1 MSWLRSP
8 PHPLLTIQV
17 GLLYK
22 LTLVNSVLRPI
33 NLYVRIYG
41 VLFEGVDL
49 DSSVEKSTKSEVKGF
64 TLMLLFSI
72 SALATWILCV
82 VYEAKP
88 VGAAESDRIPLS
100 GQANPEPVIP
110 LQRITFTG
118 NTVFTEEQLNQ
129 SSAPLLNRSV
139 TLAELQELASK
150 ITKLYQEY
158 GYITSRA
165 ILPADQNINDGE
177 IVIQIIEGKLERID
191 IKRDEQGRLSENY
204 VRDRI
209 AQAVTV
215 PLNFTRIEDELQLLR
230 NDPQISE
237 IKANLSAGEGSGN
250 SILEV
255 TYKEAN
261 FFSLTSQFDSYGN
274 PATGIYRVGVTPQIL
289 NPLGVGDRLL
299 VSYMRSGNADS
310 FNTNYQIPLNPKG
323 GTLDFSLA
331 FGQNLITEPPFDEL
345 NIKTDSQTYELS
357 FRQPLV
363 RSPREEF
370 ALSLGLAIEQSNFS
384 LDGIPFNVQTS
395 EFDDGRSQ
403 ATIIRFG
410 QDFISRDSAGGWAF
424 RSVFNLGIDAIGAT
438 IRNNAPDGRFF
449 AWNGQILRVQRL
461 GSDRDTLAL
470 LRFSAQL
477 TGDAL
482 LPLSRFST
490 GGPQSVRG
498 YRQNQITGDSGI
510 QGSLEFQLPV
520 ARDNEGSSIL
530 KLLPFIEAGT
540 VWNTSGIN
548 ETGAPQ
554 TVVGIGTGLMWQPS
568 RSFTIRLDYG
578 IPLIKFNNPSSTM
591 QDSGLYFSF
600 SANL

>member
-1 MSWLRSP
+1 MSS
-8 PHPLLTIQV
+8 
-17 GLLYK
+17 
-22 LTLVNSVLRPI
+22 
-33 NLYVRIYG
+33 
-41 VLFEGVDL
+41 EGVDL
-49 DSSVEKSTKSEVKGF
+49 GSSVDKSTKIEVKCL
-64 TLMLLFSI
+64 TLMLLFSL
-72 SALATWILCV
+72 SVSVFCAYWADP
-82 VYEAKP
+82 AH
-88 VGAAESDRIPLS
+88 ASESDRVPQL
-100 GQANPEPVIP
+100 GQATSEPAIP
-110 LQRITFTG
+110 VQRITFTG
-118 NTVFTEEQLNQ
+118 STVFTEEQLNQ
-129 SSAPLLNRSV
+129 LAAPLLNRSV

-150 ITKLYQEY
+150 ITKLYQEHS
-158 GYITSRA
+158 YITSRA
-165 ILPADQNINDGE
+165 ILPSDQNINDGE
-177 IVIQIIEGKLERID
+177 VVIQVIEGKLERID

-209 AQAVTV
+209 AQAITV
-215 PLNFTRIEDELQLLR
+215 PLNFARIEDELQLLR
-230 NDPQISE
+230 NDPQIAD

-261 FFSLTSQFDSYGN
+261 YFGLTSQFDSYGN
-274 PATGIYRVGVTPQIL
+274 PATGIYRIGVTPQIL
-289 NPLGVGDRLL
+289 NPLGVGDRL
-299 VSYMRSGNADS
+299 SIAYTRSSNADS
-310 FNTNYQIPLNPKG
+310 FNANYQIPLNPKG

-331 FGQNLITEPPFDEL
+331 FGQNSITEPPFDLL

-363 RSPREEF
+363 RSPREEL
-370 ALSLGLAIEQSNFS
+370 ALSLGLAIEQANFS
-384 LDGIPFNVQTS
+384 LDGIPFNVQTVQ
-395 EFDDGRSQ
+395 FDDGRSQ

-410 QDFISRDSAGGWAF
+410 QDFISRDPGGGWAF
-424 RSVFNLGIDAIGAT
+424 RSLFNLGIDAIGAT
-438 IRNNAPDGRFF
+438 IRNNAPDGRFVS
-449 AWNGQILRVQRL
+449 WNGQILRVQRL

-482 LPLSRFST
+482 LPLNRFST

-520 ARDNEGSSIL
+520 ARDPEGNSIL

-540 VWNTSGIN
+540 VWNTGSPN
-548 ETGAPQ
+548 ETGQPQ
-554 TVVGIGTGLMWQPS
+554 SQSVIGLGTGLLWQPS
-568 RSFTIRLDYG
+568 RSFSIRIDYG
-578 IPLIKFNNPSSTM
+578 IPLIKFNNPSNSL

>member
-1 MSWLRSP
+1 
-8 PHPLLTIQV
+8 
-17 GLLYK
+17 
-22 LTLVNSVLRPI
+22 
-33 NLYVRIYG
+33 
-41 VLFEGVDL
+41 VDL
-49 DSSVEKSTKSEVKGF
+49 DNSVDKSTKIKVKRF
-64 TLMLLFSI
+64 SLMLLFSI
-72 SALATWILCV
+72 SASILCA
-82 VYEAKP
+82 YWCIPAY
-88 VGAAESDRIPLS
+88 AAEPDRTPLPEQTTSEPAIP
-100 GQANPEPVIP
+100 V
-110 LQRITFTG
+110 QRITFTG
-118 NTVFTEEQLNQ
+118 STVFTEEQLNQ
-129 SSAPLLNRSV
+129 LSATLLNRSV
-139 TLAELQELASK
+139 TLTELQELASK
-150 ITKLYQEY
+150 ITKLYQEN

-177 IVIQIIEGKLERID
+177 IVVQVIEGKLERID
-191 IKRDEQGRLSENY
+191 VKRDELGRLSENY

-215 PLNFTRIEDELQLLR
+215 PLNFARIEDELQLLR
-230 NDPQISE
+230 NDPQIAD

-261 FFSLTSQFDSYGN
+261 FFLLGAQFDTYGN
-274 PATGIYRVGVTPQIL
+274 SVTGIYRFGVTPQIL

-299 VSYMRSGNADS
+299 VNYTRSGSSDS
-310 FNTNYQIPLNPKG
+310 FSANYQIPLNPKG
-323 GTLDFSLA
+323 GTFDFSLA
-331 FGQNLITEPPFDEL
+331 YGQNSITEPLFDSL
-345 NIKTDSQTYELS
+345 NIRTDSNAYELS
-357 FRQPLV
+357 YRQPLV

-370 ALSLGLAIEQSNFS
+370 ALSFGLALEQSNFFI
-384 LDGIPFNVQTS
+384 DGIPVNFQTS
-395 EFDDGRSQ
+395 DIGDGRSQ

-410 QDFISRDSAGGWAF
+410 QDFISRDPGGGWAF

-449 AWNGQILRVQRL
+449 SWNGQILRVQRL

-482 LPLSRFST
+482 LPLNRFST

-510 QGSLEFQLPV
+510 QGSLEFQLPI

-540 VWNTSGIN
+540 VWNTSSNN
-548 ETGAPQ
+548 ERGEPQ
-554 TVVGIGTGLMWQPS
+554 TIVGIGTGLLWQPS
-568 RSFTIRLDYG
+568 RSFTIRIDYG
-578 IPLIKFNNPSSTM
+578 IPLIKFNNPSNTL

-600 SANL
+600 STNL

>member
-1 MSWLRSP
+1 
-8 PHPLLTIQV
+8 V
-17 GLLYK
+17 
-22 LTLVNSVLRPI
+22 
-33 NLYVRIYG
+33 G
-41 VLFEGVDL
+41 VLCEVVDL
-49 DSSVEKSTKSEVKGF
+49 DNSVDKSTKIKVKRF
-64 TLMLLFSI
+64 SLMLLFSI
-72 SALATWILCV
+72 SASILCA
-82 VYEAKP
+82 YWCTTAY
-88 VGAAESDRIPLS
+88 AAAPDRIPLT
-100 GQANPEPVIP
+100 GQTTSEPVIP
-110 LQRITFTG
+110 VQKITFTG
-118 NTVFTEEQLNQ
+118 STVFTEEQLNQ
-129 SSAPLLNRSV
+129 LSAPLLNRSV
-139 TLAELQELASK
+139 TLMELQELASK
-150 ITKLYQEY
+150 TTKLYQDL

-177 IVIQIIEGKLERID
+177 IVIQVIEGKLERID
-191 IKRDEQGRLSENY
+191 VKRDEPGRLAENY

-215 PLNFTRIEDELQLLR
+215 PLNFARIEDELQLLR
-230 NDPQISE
+230 NDPQIAD

-261 FFSLTSQFDSYGN
+261 FFSLGAQFDTYGN
-274 PATGIYRVGVTPQIL
+274 PATGIYRFGVTPQIL

-299 VSYMRSGNADS
+299 LNYTRSGDADS
-310 FNTNYQIPLNPKG
+310 FNLGYQIPLNPKG

-331 FGQNLITEPPFDEL
+331 FGQNSITEPPFDQL
-345 NIKTDSQTYELS
+345 DIKTDSQSYEFS
-357 FRQPLV
+357 YRQPLV
-363 RSPREEF
+363 RTPREELAF
-370 ALSLGLAIEQSNFS
+370 SFGLAIEQSNFFINETS
-384 LDGIPFNVQTS
+384 VNFQTS
-395 EFDDGRSQ
+395 DIGDGRSQ

-410 QDFISRDSAGGWAF
+410 QDFISRDPGGGWAF

-449 AWNGQILRVQRL
+449 SWNGQILRVQRL

-482 LPLSRFST
+482 LPPNRFST

-498 YRQNQITGDSGI
+498 YRQNQISGDSGI
-510 QGSLEFQLPV
+510 QGSLEFQLPI
-520 ARDNEGSSIL
+520 ARDNEGSGIL

-540 VWNTSGIN
+540 VWNSSGNN
-548 ETGAPQ
+548 ERGEPQ
-554 TVVGIGTGLMWQPS
+554 TIVGIGTGLLWQPS
-568 RSFTIRLDYG
+568 RSFTIRIDYG
-578 IPLIKFNNPSSTM
+578 IPLIKFNNPNNTL